1 MMKYVPA
8 LSIEDDDTFPYLRDG
23 KGYTEELL
31 RSRLYSAWW
40 TVITDDHSEE
50 LALLMDYDGFVEW
63 YNSKVDEWMLDDS
76 APSEPFTAD
85 EYLRYHLGVTITA
98 VREVSA

>member
-1 MMKYVPA
+1 MLKYVPS
-8 LSIEDDDTFPYLRDG
+8 LSIEDDASFPYTRDG
-23 KGYTEELL
+23 KDYPDDLL

-40 TVITDDHSEE
+40 TVITDDDQE

-63 YNSKVDEWMLDDS
+63 YNSKVDEWMLDES

-85 EYLRYHLGVTITA
+85 EYLRYHLGVTISA
-98 VREVSA
+98 VKEVTE